1 MKSQV
6 VMVLITDN
14 QETELKIAYTTE
26 FTINS
31 FEYIDKNNINP
42 ILCPRCLVW
51 LEGFIGADLDCD

>member
-42 ILCPRCLVW
+42 ILCPRCLV
-51 LEGFIGADLDCD
+51 